1 MKSIHLLFRH
11 DYMPDGK
18 PMRPDFAWLAELQTL
33 ATVEGVELSWD
44 CMCELATPFQCY
56 EDFVKE

>member
-1 MKSIHLLFRH
+1 
-11 DYMPDGK
+11 MPDGK